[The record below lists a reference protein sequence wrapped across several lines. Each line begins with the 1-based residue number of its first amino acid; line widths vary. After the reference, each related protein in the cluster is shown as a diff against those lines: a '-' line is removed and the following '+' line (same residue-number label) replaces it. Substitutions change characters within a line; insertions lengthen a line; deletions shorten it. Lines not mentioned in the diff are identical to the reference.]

1 MSCTRRSGSSSAAS
15 PATSRMDRLKSF
27 LRDLRRH
34 SSSSRSG
41 CGAAPRT
48 RASTTSNEFKF
59 QVNWTF
65 RGPLISD
72 KSALVDELRRTIR
85 DVNNFPKPGIVFKDV
100 TPVLLDARLFARTVQ
115 LMAEPYRDARVTRVV
130 SIESRGFLF
139 GAPIALEL
147 GAGLVPIRKPGKLP
161 AATQRIEYALEYG
174 TDALEMHHDAVQP
187 GDRVM
192 VVDDVLATGG
202 TANAAA
208 QLVGG
213 TGAAVVGFSFLIE
226 LDFLKGRQR
235 LQGRRVEALLHYA

>member
-1 MSCTRRSGSSSAAS
+1 M
-15 PATSRMDRLKSF
+15 PV
-27 LRDLRRH
+27 
-34 SSSSRSG
+34 
-41 CGAAPRT
+41 
-48 RASTTSNEFKF
+48 STTSHGFKF
-59 QVNWTF
+59 HLSSTC
-65 RGPLISD
+65 RGHLTSAKSPLI
-72 KSALVDELRRTIR
+72 DELKRTIR

-100 TPVLLDARLFARTVQ
+100 TPVLLDVELFRRAAVA
-115 LMAEPYRDARVTRVV
+115 MAEPYRDAGITRVV
-130 SIESRGFLF
+130 AIESRGFLF

-161 AATQRIEYALEYG
+161 AATQRVDYALEYG
-174 TDALEMHHDAVQP
+174 TDALEMHHDAVQA
-187 GDRVM
+187 GDRVL

-208 QLVGG
+208 RLVGG

>member
-1 MSCTRRSGSSSAAS
+1 M
-15 PATSRMDRLKSF
+15 
-27 LRDLRRH
+27 
-34 SSSSRSG
+34 
-41 CGAAPRT
+41 
-48 RASTTSNEFKF
+48 RAWTTSPDFKF
-59 QVNWTF
+59 RVNW
-65 RGPLISD
+65 RSRDPLTSD
-72 KSALVDELRRTIR
+72 KSKLVDALRRTIR

-100 TPVLLDARLFARTVQ
+100 TPVLLDASLFAQAIRA
-115 LMAEPYRDARVTRVV
+115 MAEPYTGARITRVV

-161 AATQRIEYALEYG
+161 AATQRVEYALEYG
-174 TDALEMHHDAVQP
+174 TDALEMHHDAVLR
-187 GDRVM
+187 GDRVL

-208 QLVGG
+208 QLVGA
-213 TGAAVVGFSFLIE
+213 TGGAVAGFTFLIE

>member
-1 MSCTRRSGSSSAAS
+1 MT
-15 PATSRMDRLKSF
+15 
-27 LRDLRRH
+27 
-34 SSSSRSG
+34 
-41 CGAAPRT
+41 
-48 RASTTSNEFKF
+48 
-59 QVNWTF
+59 
-65 RGPLISD
+65 SD
-72 KSALVDELRRTIR
+72 KTKVVAELKRTIR

-100 TPVLLDARLFARTVQ
+100 TPVLLEVELFAQAVT
-115 LMAEPYRDARVTRVV
+115 LMADPYRDARITRVV

-161 AATQRIEYALEYG
+161 AATQRVEYALEYG
-174 TDALEMHHDAVQP
+174 TDALEMHHDAVRP
-187 GDRVM
+187 GDRVL

-208 QLVGG
+208 QLVGE
-213 TGAAVVGFSFLIE
+213 TGAAVAGFSFLIE